1 MIFIDDLR
9 SHYLNLIKIFNIAYS
24 NFVEFIIYTYTL
36 LSLYLELNAN
46 VILMFI
52 NHRNEFNNIVKV
64 G

>member
-36 LSLYLELNAN
+36 LSLYLENAN

-52 NHRNEFNNIVKV
+52 NRRNKFNNIVKV

>member
-36 LSLYLELNAN
+36 LSLYLENAN
-46 VILMFI
+46 VS
-52 NHRNEFNNIVKV
+52 
-64 G
+64 